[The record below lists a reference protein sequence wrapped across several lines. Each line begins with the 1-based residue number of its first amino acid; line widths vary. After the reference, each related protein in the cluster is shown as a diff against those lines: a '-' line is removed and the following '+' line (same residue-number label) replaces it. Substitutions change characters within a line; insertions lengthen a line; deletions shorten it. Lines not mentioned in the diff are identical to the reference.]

1 MSMYYK
7 STLIACFIALPAFA
21 FAADSAVEKIPAV
34 VPAPVA
40 VSVPVETTVKP
51 AATSHSARI
60 GYVDFIRI
68 GSESERGKAVKALLT
83 AKKDA
88 LQGKA
93 DGKKKQLDKF
103 KTSIEGKI
111 ATMTPAQREAKSKE
125 FQKKMEELQK
135 FARASEEEFYLL
147 QEKETKA
154 LYEAIEQA
162 AVAHGKANGFAAS
175 VVKKE
180 LLYIGS
186 SADASDVTDD
196 LIKALNQ
203 ANQKK

>member
-1 MSMYYK
+1 MYCK
-7 STLIACFIALPAFA
+7 STLIACFIALPALA
-21 FAADSAVEKIPAV
+21 FAADSAVEVKSTAS
-34 VPAPVA
+34 A
-40 VSVPVETTVKP
+40 PVETTVKP
-51 AATSHSARI
+51 AATSQSARI

-93 DGKKKQLDKF
+93 DGKKKQLEKF

-125 FQKKMEELQK
+125 FQKKVEELQK

-154 LYEAIEQA
+154 LYEAIEQS
-162 AVAHGKANGFAAS
+162 AVAHGKANSFAVI

-180 LLYIGS
+180 LLYIDS
-186 SADASDVTDD
+186 SADTKDVTDD

-203 ANQKK
+203 ADQKK

>member
-1 MSMYYK
+1 MSTYCK
-7 STLIACFIALPAFA
+7 SILIACLIALPSFTFA
-21 FAADSAVEKIPAV
+21 VDNQVEAKPA
-34 VPAPVA
+34 VPAPIA
-40 VSVPVETTVKP
+40 APAAVETAVPP
-51 AATSHSARI
+51 AATVQSARI
-60 GYVDFIRI
+60 GYVDIARI
-68 GSESERGKAVKALLT
+68 GSESERGKTVKALLN

-93 DGKKKQLDKF
+93 DGKKKQLEKF
-103 KTSIEGKI
+103 KTSVEGKI

-147 QEKETKA
+147 QEQETKA
-154 LYEAIEQA
+154 LFEAIEQS
-162 AVAHGKANGFAAS
+162 AVAHGKANGFAAI

-186 SADASDVTDD
+186 SVDASDVTND

-203 ANQKK
+203 ADRKK

>member
-1 MSMYYK
+1 MPIHCK
-7 STLIACFIALPAFA
+7 SFLIACLIALPSFV
-21 FAADSAVEKIPAV
+21 FAADNPVEAKPV
-34 VPAPVA
+34 VPVPVA
-40 VSVPVETTVKP
+40 ASAAAEPAVKP
-51 AATSHSARI
+51 AVMTHSARI

-68 GSESERGKAVKALLT
+68 GSESEPGKAVKALLT

-93 DGKKKQLDKF
+93 DGKKKQLEKF

-125 FQKKMEELQK
+125 FQKKVEELQK

-154 LYEAIEQA
+154 LYEAIEQS
-162 AVAHGKANGFAAS
+162 AVAHGKANGFAAI

-180 LLYIGS
+180 LLYID
-186 SADASDVTDD
+186 SAADTKDVTDD

-203 ANQKK
+203 RDQKK

>member
-1 MSMYYK
+1 MSMYCK
-7 STLIACFIALPAFA
+7 SILIACVIALPSFVC
-21 FAADSAVEKIPAV
+21 AADNTVETKPA

-40 VSVPVETTVKP
+40 ASAPVETTVKP
-51 AATSHSARI
+51 AAASQSARI
-60 GYVDFIRI
+60 GYVDIARI
-68 GSESERGKAVKALLT
+68 GSDSERGQAVKTLLT
-83 AKKDA
+83 TKKNT
-88 LQGKA
+88 LQEKA
-93 DGKKKQLDKF
+93 DGKKKQLEKF
-103 KTSIEGKI
+103 KTAIEGKI
-111 ATMTPAQREAKSKE
+111 ATMTPAQREAKAKE
-125 FQKKMEELQK
+125 FQKKVEELQK

-147 QEKETKA
+147 QEKETKG

-162 AVAHGKANGFAAS
+162 AVAHGKANGFAAI

-186 SADASDVTDD
+186 SVDATNVTDD

>member
-1 MSMYYK
+1 MSTFCK
-7 STLIACFIALPAFA
+7 SILIAFLIALPSFV
-21 FAADSAVEKIPAV
+21 FAADSAIETKPAV
-34 VPAPVA
+34 PPPAIMSAPVEA
-40 VSVPVETTVKP
+40 SVT
-51 AATSHSARI
+51 AAAAAQRPRI
-60 GYVDFIRI
+60 GYADIARI
-68 GSESERGKAVKALLT
+68 GSESERGKAVKALLN
-83 AKKDA
+83 AKKDS

-103 KTSIEGKI
+103 KTSIEAKV

-125 FQKKMEELQK
+125 FQKKLEELQK

-162 AVAHGKANGFAAS
+162 AVAHGKANGFAVI

-186 SADASDVTDD
+186 SADTSDVTDD

-203 ANQKK
+203 APQKK